1 MNIKLLLTLLAA
13 GLMVLSIGG
22 CSDDDD
28 PPTDPGDTNIFAG
41 YRDLNQVDNTN
52 APSALLGPAHNG
64 NNGEFTRS
72 IFTSAAAMLDTG
84 EYEEGTIFVKET
96 HTYDADADHMFADPM
111 GLLAMVKRE
120 VDFDEAGNDW
130 EYFNLDPSDL
140 STIAS
145 GADLGACKGCHM
157 QATADDGNDFIFMH
171 PMEFEPDPA
180 DFDDYATWTLIGTE
194 QGPDAA
200 LGPAHEGND
209 ADAVRRIYKKQLA
222 ANPAGLGD
230 GYPTGTL
237 VLKEVR
243 SGTDAVIGKTGMAKR
258 GGDFDATNDNWEYF
272 MWDPASGDLA
282 VRGAVVTCIGCHT
295 AANSAGMGA
304 DWVFAH
310 DDDPFNN

>member
-1 MNIKLLLTLLAA
+1 MKIKLWLTLLAA
-13 GLMVLSIGG
+13 GLMALSIGG

-28 PPTDPGDTNIFAG
+28 PPTDPGSTNMFAG
-41 YRDLNQVDNTN
+41 YRDWTQVENTN
-52 APSALLGPAHNG
+52 APSTLLGPAHNG

-72 IFTSAAAMLDTG
+72 IFTTVATMIETG
-84 EYEEGTIFVKET
+84 EYDEGTIFVKET
-96 HTYDADADHMFADPM
+96 HTYDGDADHMFADPM

-120 VDFDEAGNDW
+120 PGFDDAGNDW
-130 EYFNLDPSDL
+130 EYFNLNPDDL

-157 QATADDGNDFIFMH
+157 QASGDDGEDFIFLH

-180 DFDDYATWTLIGTE
+180 DFDDYATWNLIGTE
-194 QGPDAA
+194 QGPDAL

-222 ANPAGLGD
+222 ANPDGLGD

-243 SGTDAVIGKTGMAKR
+243 SGAGDVIGMTGMAKR
-258 GGDFDATNDNWEYF
+258 GGDFDTTNDNWEYF
-272 MWDPASGDLA
+272 MWNPANGDLA
-282 VRGAVVTCIGCHT
+282 DRGAMAMCIGCHG
-295 AANSAGMGA
+295 AANTGTNGK

-310 DDDPFNN
+310 EDDPFNN